1 MTNAAKV
8 LLLGPTKSG
17 KTTLANF
24 LSDAKDAIGQ
34 YRPTVGCRIL
44 EFQMESHHGSSRNAA
59 NNVNNSDIQL
69 WDCSVDRN
77 VSNCLPALASD
88 AVGVLLVYDITADD
102 HVAEL
107 EELYNVWNNYLEL
120 SPSRYLVVARK
131 WGDGQP
137 NRKRTIKMGSLAR
150 LSRVEWDIDA
160 DGPRVQNEFVSFM
173 SSVLLDVRRK
183 RDEEEITILKE

>member
-1 MTNAAKV
+1 MASSNPTKV

-44 EFQMESHHGSSRNAA
+44 EFQIESSQLAHHSSSRT
-59 NNVNNSDIQL
+59 NNNNTNNSEIQL
-69 WDCSVDRN
+69 WDCSADRN
-77 VSNCLPALASD
+77 VSNCLPALAND
-88 AVGVLLVYDITADD
+88 AAGVLLVYDITADD
-102 HVAEL
+102 HTTEL

-120 SPSRYLVVARK
+120 SPSRYLIVARK

-137 NRKRTIKMGSLAR
+137 NRKRTIKMGTLAR
-150 LSRVEWDIDA
+150 LSRVEWDIDS
-160 DGPRVQNEFVSFM
+160 DGHRVQNEFSSFM
-173 SSVLLDVRRK
+173 SSVLLDIRP
-183 RDEEEITILKE
+183 ESL